1 MSIHPYN
8 PSPNSEGKLWEE
20 SSFSY
25 ATICDFASGESNL
38 FPGFLYSSSIVVKPI
53 KKENNTCASSYTS
66 PYSKDKDKLDTKST
80 STNVKLK
87 SPPLPSVDD
96 FDGFNWED
104 EEGDDILSQVDIS
117 ALCDDQSKDEVFT
130 NTQFFNVQEQ
140 SNNTPNYKLEK
151 DENAN
156 LDSSFVTESWE
167 IDDDFDDEDNLLQ
180 TALDEVE
187 RTQSIVNNVLSTSQ
201 TNRSTTQT
209 NVKEQNNVF
218 GMKNGKIEH
227 SQSKPLNKKE
237 ENMKNYEG
245 KALEVKVEPS
255 QSKPLYTKVRSTL
268 KYEESKKV
276 LKERNPNLKVEPS
289 QSKPLYS
296 KAEIERKK
304 LQAQQKL
311 KQKQKQKSLGTKLNV
326 YRSRR
331 I

>member
-1 MSIHPYN
+1 M
-8 PSPNSEGKLWEE
+8 
-20 SSFSY
+20 
-25 ATICDFASGESNL
+25 
-38 FPGFLYSSSIVVKPI
+38 
-53 KKENNTCASSYTS
+53 
-66 PYSKDKDKLDTKST
+66 DTKST

-87 SPPLPSVDD
+87 SSPLPSVDD

-151 DENAN
+151 DENVN

-187 RTQSIVNNVLSTSQ
+187 RTQSIVNNVPSTSQ

-209 NVKEQNNVF
+209 NVREQNNVF
-218 GMKNGKIEH
+218 DLKNGKIEH